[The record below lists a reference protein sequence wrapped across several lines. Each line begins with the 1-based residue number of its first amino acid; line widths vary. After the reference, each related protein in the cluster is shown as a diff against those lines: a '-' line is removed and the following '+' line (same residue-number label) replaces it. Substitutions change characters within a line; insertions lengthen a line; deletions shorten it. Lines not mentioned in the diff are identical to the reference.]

1 MNKEQGMTSHDGEF
15 PHLKEATVDAW
26 NRKAAFWAQRMGE
39 AGNAFHQTLVE
50 PTALRLLAL
59 QPGERVLEI
68 ACGHGIFAR
77 RLADL
82 GADVLAIDASPVFV
96 EEARRRTAG
105 RRVQVKQCDATDE
118 AALRALGRDFDAV
131 VSNMALMD
139 IPQIAPLFRA
149 VAHLLRPGGR
159 FVFTLCHPAFNQ
171 PMMSQLL
178 EEIDEDG
185 YLHLKRSLRI
195 WGYLTPTATPGVGMV
210 GEPVP
215 HYYFHRPLHVLLG
228 HAFAAG
234 LVVDGLEEAAFPPPE
249 DETTAGD
256 YRPFGWQTLPDIPP
270 VLGVRVRRGE

>member
-1 MNKEQGMTSHDGEF
+1 MTTHDGEF
-15 PHLKEATVDAW
+15 PNLKKAVIEAW
-26 NRKAAFWAQRMGE
+26 NRKATFWAERMGD

-50 PTALRLLAL
+50 PTALRLLDL

-82 GADVLAIDASPVFV
+82 GADVLAIDASAAFV

-105 RRVQVKQCDATDE
+105 RVRVEQCDATDE
-118 AALRALGRDFDAV
+118 AALRALGTDFDAI

-139 IPQIAPLFRA
+139 IPQLAPLFRA
-149 VAHLLRPGGR
+149 VAHMLRPGGR

-178 EEIDEDG
+178 EEVDEDG
-185 YLHLKRSLRI
+185 QLRIKRSLRI
-195 WGYLTPTATPGVGMV
+195 WGYLTPIATPGVGMV
-210 GEPVP
+210 GEPTP

-234 LVVDGLEEAAFPPPE
+234 LVVDGLEEAAFPPP
-249 DETTAGD
+249 DEADMRD

-270 VLGVRVRRGE
+270 VLGVRVRRIVTEP